1 MYVINYIE
9 GNIMTFGIDTSMM
22 MHQQAVDMHN
32 QVVMQNNAL
41 AQQQNQMT
49 NMQNLQSFTQPQ
61 GDCFV
66 KNNGILPPKNWK
78 PDKFAG
84 LGPELSPQ
92 EKLKKKYEDL
102 KKPMYMNQTQQE
114 AEVQEEKPK
123 TFKQK
128 IKDFGAKIK
137 NYFKNLFHKN
147 KEES

>member
-1 MYVINYIE
+1 
-9 GNIMTFGIDTSMM
+9 MTFDINTSMM
-22 MHQQAVDMHN
+22 MHQQVMDMNN
-32 QVVMQNNAL
+32 QIALQNDAL
-41 AQQQNQMT
+41 IQQQNQMT
-49 NMQNLQSFTQPQ
+49 NVFAQPQ

-114 AEVQEEKPK
+114 EEVQEEKPK

-128 IKDFGAKIK
+128 VKDFGAKIK